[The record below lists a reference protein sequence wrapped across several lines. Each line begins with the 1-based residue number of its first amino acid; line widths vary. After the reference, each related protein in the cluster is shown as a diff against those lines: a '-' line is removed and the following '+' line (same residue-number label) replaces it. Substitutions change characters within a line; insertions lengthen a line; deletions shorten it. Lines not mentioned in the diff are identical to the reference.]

1 MPVCIHPPT
10 LTASPGAFF
19 SLKMSDAKREPVT
32 QAAVILP
39 TMYHSERTSRDRRS
53 CSLVPDPYSL
63 IPKPHKAVETE
74 LRHHPTLIL
83 SLVPSQ
89 LLIMSSWMEPS
100 PPLWRKNPDRKS
112 SLSHVGG
119 LGGFSRS
126 GQVRAQCLIWS

>member
-39 TMYHSERTSRDRRS
+39 TSLPTTCTVSLRHVTDDLAVSFRILIVSFPSPTRR
-53 CSLVPDPYSL
+53 
-63 IPKPHKAVETE
+63 
-74 LRHHPTLIL
+74 LRHHPTC
-83 SLVPSQ
+83 Q

-126 GQVRAQCLIWS
+126 GQVRAQCLIWSWLVYDLV